1 MKNTI
6 ILKNLLETMNWS
18 KYQIVIN
25 HEIAYELDLSK
36 ESVSKIPKNILNS
49 KIETI
54 EIGPKEEDEKSL
66 AWTDLIQIKDIT
78 IVIFL

>member
-25 HEIAYELDLSK
+25 HKIAYELDLSK
-36 ESVSKIPKNILNS
+36 ENVSKIPKNILNS

-54 EIGPKEEDEKSL
+54 EIAPREEEEKSL
-66 AWTDLIQIKDIT
+66 AWTDLIQVKDIT
-78 IVIFL
+78 IVIIL